1 MAYQVFND
9 TPFGSGINEGRAI
22 LGGFGEK
29 KGPTCPPIK
38 FACTCPLPDL
48 HCNKRKQLLCDRI
61 LGAINLAKRAATIL
75 ETKPLG
81 PLTVIL
87 FRKAFGDA
95 PTDRWEVPGNPSR
108 TILAGD
114 LVARRFRA
122 VAHELLT
129 SNTTYTCIDDTRC
142 ANLKRSRCSTDWR
155 RPEGRPQ
162 LNGFGINL
170 PPRPDVVPRPET
182 LPPPCHPT
190 DTIVVDTVALALL
203 CKNEVLLC
211 PPFWT
216 MSKKIHQ
223 EGTILHEMFHLCFG
237 LTCSWFQ
244 HDQKE
249 RKKNSAHCYEVFAC
263 GGAADPTSVTAC
275 DAVLK

>member
-1 MAYQVFND
+1 MAYHQVFSEV
-9 TPFGSGINEGRAI
+9 PLRSGINDGRAI
-22 LGGFGEK
+22 FEGFGEQ
-29 KGPTCPPIK
+29 PACPPFK
-38 FACTCPLPDL
+38 FVCTCPLPDL
-48 HCNKRKQLLCDRI
+48 HCNRRKQQLCDRI
-61 LGAINLAKRAATIL
+61 LGAINLANRAATIL

-81 PLTVIL
+81 PLTVVL

-95 PTDRWEVPGNPSR
+95 PTDRWQVPGNPSR

-122 VAHELLT
+122 VERELKT
-129 SNTTYTCIDDTRC
+129 SNTTYTCIDDLRC
-142 ANLKRSRCSTDWR
+142 ANLKRSHCSGDER
-155 RPEGRPQ
+155 RPEVRPR
-162 LNGFGINL
+162 LNGLGINV
-170 PPRPDVVPRPET
+170 RPGGDEGLRPLE
-182 LPPPCHPT
+182 PPPCHPT

-223 EGTILHEMFHLCFG
+223 EGTILHEMLHLCFG

-249 RKKNSAHCYEVFAC
+249 RKKNSAYCYEVFAC
-263 GGAADPTSVTAC
+263 GSAADPASITAC
-275 DAVLK
+275 DALSK

>member
-1 MAYQVFND
+1 MAYQVFSEA
-9 TPFGSGINEGRAI
+9 PLRSGSNEGRAI
-22 LGGFGEK
+22 FEGFGEQ

-38 FACTCPLPDL
+38 FVCTCPLPDPL
-48 HCNKRKQLLCDRI
+48 CIKRKQVLCDRI
-61 LGAINLAKRAATIL
+61 LGAINLANRAATLL

-81 PLTVIL
+81 PLTVFL
-87 FRKAFGDA
+87 FRRVFGDA
-95 PTDRWEVPGNPSR
+95 PTDKWPVPGNPNR

-122 VAHELLT
+122 VEHELKT

-142 ANLKRSRCSTDWR
+142 ANEKRSRCSTDDGR
-155 RPEGRPQ
+155 RSEGRPR

-170 PPRPDVVPRPET
+170 PRRDEVVPLPP
-182 LPPPCHPT
+182 PPPCHPT
-190 DTIVVDTVALALL
+190 DTVVVDTVALALL

-211 PPFWT
+211 PPFWK
-216 MSKKIHQ
+216 MNVKIHQ

-263 GGAADPTSVTAC
+263 GSAADPASVTAC
-275 DAVLK
+275 TAVLK